1 MNLYLHVGKNII
13 IKKDTI
19 IGIFDY
25 QEMKENEIS
34 SKILRNMK
42 ITNIGEGIEKSII
55 ITKERNELKAYT
67 SNISSITLLK
77 RNNI

>member
-13 IKKDTI
+13 IKKDKI